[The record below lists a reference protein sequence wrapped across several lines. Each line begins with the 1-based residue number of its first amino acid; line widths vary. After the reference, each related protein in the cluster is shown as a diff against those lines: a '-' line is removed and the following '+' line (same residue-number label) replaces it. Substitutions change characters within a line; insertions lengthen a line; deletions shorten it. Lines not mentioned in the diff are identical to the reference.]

1 MIYSKLYIF
10 SILSVYFCSTNTSGD
25 MVDMRE
31 IDNSLDIDDGSSSE
45 YSSAPSTQE
54 IVPENFEDFESDDI
68 YDFPMTF

>member
-1 MIYSKLYIF
+1 
-10 SILSVYFCSTNTSGD
+10 

-54 IVPENFEDFESDDI
+54 IVSENFEDFESDDI

>member
-1 MIYSKLYIF
+1 M
-10 SILSVYFCSTNTSGD
+10 YFYSTNISED

-31 IDNSLDIDDGSSSE
+31 IDNSLDIDDGASSE

-54 IVPENFEDFESDDI
+54 IMPENFDDFENDDI

>member
-1 MIYSKLYIF
+1 
-10 SILSVYFCSTNTSGD
+10 

-68 YDFPMTF
+68 YNFPMTF